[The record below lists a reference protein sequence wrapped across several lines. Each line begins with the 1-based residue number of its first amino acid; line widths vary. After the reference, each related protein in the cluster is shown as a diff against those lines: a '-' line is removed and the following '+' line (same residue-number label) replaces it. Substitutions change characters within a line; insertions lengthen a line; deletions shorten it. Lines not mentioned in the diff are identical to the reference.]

1 MKLVFTIPIKPLNLN
16 YTEVLKERCVS
27 GANPPRIV
35 AYTVRPEETAVLA
48 ERTGLNEMMLSRLV
62 GTFYERIRSDPAL
75 GPIFEAR
82 IGNWPDH
89 LDRMVDFWSSV
100 ALMTGRYHGTP
111 MQAHAGLP
119 VNESHFERWLIL
131 FREAARQVCSPA
143 GANYLIVR
151 AERIARSIHLGISAQ
166 AGIPK
171 KAKRGS
177 ET

>member
-1 MKLVFTIPIKPLNLN
+1 MPIRPFSL
-16 YTEVLKERCVS
+16 TSVEFLKERRVS
-27 GANPPRIV
+27 GSNPPRIV
-35 AYTVRPEETAVLA
+35 AYTVRPEETAALA
-48 ERTGLNEMMLSRLV
+48 ERTGLDEAMLSRLV
-62 GTFYERIRSDPAL
+62 SVFYQRIRSDPAL

-171 KAKRGS
+171 KAKRGNA
-177 ET
+177 T